1 MPEDKTKKL
10 KDTTIAIFLVFVMVG
25 IIYSAFW
32 GPVRQYIDAYSS
44 SLYPTKTF
52 SVSAEGKV
60 MVSPDTAEFT
70 FSVVSEGKD
79 SKTLDEE
86 NNNSMNAAIAFVKSS
101 GVDEKDVKTIQY
113 DLSPKYE
120 YDEKTKK
127 TSISGYSLV
136 QTVLVKVRD
145 LTRVAEIVGG
155 LPALGIN
162 QIGSISFKVDDPE
175 KFLAEAR
182 KQAFEKAR
190 AKALEVA
197 SQNGVSVGDI
207 VGFWESGV
215 QPYYGYDSF
224 GIGGKGG
231 EGVTS
236 ITPQIQTGTQEII
249 VQASI
254 SYEIR

>member
-10 KDTTIAIFLVFVMVG
+10 KDITLIVFLLFLMIATV
-25 IIYSAFW
+25 YSIFW
-32 GPVRQYIDAYSS
+32 GPAKKYVDSYAN
-44 SLYPTKTF
+44 SLYPAKTF

-60 MVSPDTAEFT
+60 TVSPDIAKFT
-70 FSVVSEGKD
+70 FSVVSEGGDTKIL
-79 SKTLDEE
+79 TE
-86 NNNSMNAAIAFVKSS
+86 NNNKLMNAAVEFVKSS
-101 GVDEKDVKTIQY
+101 GVDEKDVKTTQY

-127 TSISGYSLV
+127 TSISGYTLT

-145 LTRVAEIVGG
+145 LTKVAEIVGG

-162 QIGSISFKVDDPE
+162 QIGSISFEVDDQE

-197 SQNGVSVGDI
+197 SQNGVSVRNI
-207 VGFWESGV
+207 IGFWESGI
-215 QPYYGYDSF
+215 QPYYSASSKTLGM
-224 GIGGKGG
+224 GGAD
-231 EGVTS
+231 
-236 ITPQIQTGTQEII
+236 IAAIAPQIQPGTQEIT
-249 VQASI
+249 VQVSVT
-254 SYEIR
+254 YEIK